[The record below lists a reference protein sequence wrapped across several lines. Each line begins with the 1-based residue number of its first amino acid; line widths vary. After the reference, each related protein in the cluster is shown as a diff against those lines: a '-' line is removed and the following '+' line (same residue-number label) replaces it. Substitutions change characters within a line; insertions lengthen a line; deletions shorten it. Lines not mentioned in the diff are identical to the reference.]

1 MEAQSADPGSPLS
14 RVRAALAAR
23 SSLRDAPWPE
33 WLAEED
39 DLLVFRRGDVT
50 CVLATGDR
58 PVSLAGWGRELL
70 VSSRPLDPDGRLP
83 GPGTAWLR

>member
-1 MEAQSADPGSPLS
+1 VEAQAADPASPLS

-23 SSLRDAPWPE
+23 THLRSAPWPE
-33 WLAEED
+33 WVAEED

-50 CVLATGDR
+50 CVLNTGDR
-58 PVSLAGWGRELL
+58 PVSLAGRGGELL
-70 VSSRPLDPDGRLP
+70 VASRPLDPDGLLP